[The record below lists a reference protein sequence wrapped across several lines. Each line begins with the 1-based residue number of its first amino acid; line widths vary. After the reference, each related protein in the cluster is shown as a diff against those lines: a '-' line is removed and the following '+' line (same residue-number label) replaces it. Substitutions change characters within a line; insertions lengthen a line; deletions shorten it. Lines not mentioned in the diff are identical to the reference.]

1 MHNNKQCKMA
11 TTTKTN
17 TQIANMQTIE
27 SFLNKEKIPYL
38 QFNCTQVSD
47 ANGKIKKKISGLPG
61 SWHTWSY
68 DKCMEENKKDKGNH
82 NMISVNLRNSGF
94 CIIDIDDKDGI
105 EKLMDKY
112 GYTHYTE
119 SCSKKLPHLWRRI
132 PKEDAKCKNVSKDWG
147 DIMYTQA
154 FEKIGSELL
163 IWDDDVDIPE
173 YKSEVVKRKKKKAV
187 VQTTKQYDATKVS
200 DYDIAILD
208 LINVEYWENYEVWFK
223 LVSAIVKEKQ
233 NIILADEYS
242 KKASNYGGLDDVIA
256 KTKNAMQSD
265 ISWGTVMHYAK
276 LSNPEEYQKIV
287 AAHNV
292 KIDLSDMGVSEM
304 LLKINPDD
312 FVFQDNILYYV
323 NGSNPFWKYDDEDH
337 GVKHKIYLDLLNFY
351 NDKHIQVQGKLN
363 QLEAEIIDMERG
375 NGDGS
380 KNDKLYKKQAQ
391 KEKYMDERDIIE
403 KGVGHAKTNAKL
415 SNYVTSLKQ
424 ALSADQTSV
433 MFDTLRPYV
442 FCFNNCNIDVR
453 TGEFVDIEKKDY
465 ITKKVAYDFVEPTAE
480 QTASLTNTINK
491 ILPCPENKKSYMSVL
506 WCGLVGKQ
514 FEKFGIATGGG
525 RNGKGV
531 LNEAMQAMLTK
542 VYFYNAN
549 VTCLTENQK
558 GGANQEVANMDT
570 MRMILASE
578 PNDSLKL
585 QLSNIKSITGCTI
598 NTGRALYSKKT
609 DVIMQNMT
617 VLECNNIPSIDGRID
632 ASAAERFMIF
642 KFVAHFT
649 NDQNKL
655 DNMEHCYPLDT
666 RYKSDEW
673 KQEMKCVL
681 FRYLLSF
688 GFNGIYEPE
697 VVKKCTHKYLV
708 GCDDFLTWFNDNY
721 EKTDGNDI
729 VTMKDLHATFRGSAM
744 WDSISKAERRTKWS
758 KPAISS
764 AIKHNI
770 ELMMYFKD
778 RIKVNGKKFTNCL
791 IKHRKRD
798 KSLEEQ

>member
-1 MHNNKQCKMA
+1 MA

-17 TQIANMQTIE
+17 IQIDNMKRIE
-27 SFLNKEKIPYL
+27 YFLNKEKIPYL
-38 QFNCTQVSD
+38 YFNCTQVSD

-112 GYTHYTE
+112 GYTHLTE

-173 YKSEVVKRKKKKAV
+173 YKSEVVKRKKKKI
-187 VQTTKQYDATKVS
+187 QLTQTKQFDITKVS

-208 LINVEYWENYEVWFK
+208 LINVEYWENFEVWFK

-242 KKASNYGGLDDVIA
+242 KKASNYGGLEDVRD
-256 KTKNAMQSD
+256 KTKNAMQCD

-287 AAHNV
+287 ATHNV
-292 KIDLSDMGVSEM
+292 KIDLTDAGVATM
-304 LLKINPDD
+304 LLKMKPDD
-312 FVFQDNILYYV
+312 FVFQDGILYYC

-403 KGVGHAKTNAKL
+403 KGELHAKTNNKK
-415 SNYVTSLKQ
+415 SNYVAALKEQ
-424 ALSADQTSV
+424 LSHNETRI
-433 MFDTLRPYV
+433 MFDTLRPNV
-442 FCFNNCNIDVR
+442 FCFQNCNIDIVTR
-453 TGEFVDIEKKDY
+453 EKVEIYKHDY
-465 ITKKVAYDFVEPTAE
+465 ITKRVDYDYIESTTDEYQELKEIIERILSEPE
-480 QTASLTNTINK
+480 VRK
-491 ILPCPENKKSYMSVL
+491 CYMSIL
-506 WCGLVGKQ
+506 WCGMLGQ
-514 FEKFGIATGGG
+514 QIEKFPIATGGG

-531 LNEAMQAMLTK
+531 INELFAALLTRI
-542 VYFYNAN
+542 YFYTGS
-549 VTCLTENQK
+549 VTLITENLK

-570 MRMILASE
+570 KRTILFSE
-578 PNDSLKL
+578 PNDSLKIK
-585 QLSNIKSITGCTI
+585 LSTVKNLTGSTEI
-598 NTGRALYSKKT
+598 VGRALYSKKT
-609 DVIMQNMT
+609 EVLMQNMT
-617 VLECNNIPSIDGRID
+617 ILECNTIPGIEGDIDT
-632 ASAAERFMIF
+632 SAAERFIIIDF
-642 KFVAHFT
+642 TATFT
-649 NDQNKL
+649 NDKKVLELKKNSF
-655 DNMEHCYPLDT
+655 PLDT
-666 RYKSDEW
+666 RYKTDAF
-673 KQEMKCVL
+673 KQKFKCVL
-681 FRYLLSF
+681 FDYLMSYKFTGLYLPD
-688 GFNGIYEPE
+688 IVRER
-697 VVKKCTHKYLV
+697 TQRYLV
-708 GCDDFLTWFNDNY
+708 GCDDFLTWFNENY
-721 EKTDGNDI
+721 TFTDSDKDI
-729 VTMKDLHATFRGSAM
+729 VKMKDLHEKFRRSDMWETMPKATRR
-744 WDSISKAERRTKWS
+744 SKWAKN
-758 KPAISS
+758 KMVLF
-764 AIKHNI
+764 IKRNNS
-770 ELMMYFKD
+770 LGVYFKD
-778 RIKVNGKKFTNCL
+778 RYQKHGLDVTNVL
-791 IKHRKRD
+791 SNYRLLDISD
-798 KSLEEQ
+798 V